1 MRKLEID
8 FEEIAAIMDEQDL
21 LNGYYVDTLTGD
33 LVVIPSELSELE
45 SFDKETIVEL
55 PEWERELIPVVQE
68 IQEGSD
74 RYELVPRVY
83 SSEVYD
89 LMVQF
94 AETVSDRQLREKLE
108 IALNGRGAFGRFKR
122 VLGDYP
128 EERERWFDWKLAKM
142 SDWIREWLNELG
154 IEPVQ
159 KKR

>member
-1 MRKLEID
+1 
-8 FEEIAAIMDEQDL
+8 MDEQDL

-45 SFDKETIVEL
+45 SFDKEAIVEL

-74 RYELVPRVY
+74 RYELVPRVS
-83 SSEVYD
+83 SSEVYE
-89 LMVQF
+89 LMVEF
-94 AETVSDRQLREKLE
+94 TETVSDLRLREKLAV
-108 IALNGRGAFGRFKR
+108 ALDGRGAFSRFKR